1 MFWVESFFS
10 SPSVDKL
17 STNKWNK
24 FSNGNRM
31 NVMWMAKLDQ
41 RLDSTLIEN
50 YVKCKGC
57 GINKETTTGQKK
69 MTKEL
74 EYLVRRKNENETHL
88 G

>member
-1 MFWVESFFS
+1 
-10 SPSVDKL
+10 
-17 STNKWNK
+17 
-24 FSNGNRM
+24 M
-31 NVMWMAKLDQ
+31 NVMWMAKLD

-57 GINKETTTGQKK
+57 GINKETTTDKKK